1 MTKSIKILI
10 VEDDYHL
17 ARLVSI
23 QVNAIPASA
32 DIIENGWK
40 ALDQVMSHHYDL
52 IILDLMLPGLNG
64 LEICRKIRQVNKSL
78 PILMLTAKSEEQD
91 KIDGFNIGA
100 DDYLTKPFSNG
111 ELLARIKALLRRS
124 QVETTSTDT
133 PPFIQNHALRI
144 DLENHVMYRNGQEIE
159 LTAKEFDLIHFFM
172 KNPGRAF
179 TRQQLL
185 DEVWGPQ
192 FDGLEHTINSTI
204 NRLRSKIE
212 TDLNKP
218 EYILT
223 AWGVGYRFKNI

>member
-1 MTKSIKILI
+1 MAKSIKVLI
-10 VEDDYHL
+10 VEDDHL
-17 ARLVSI
+17 LAQLVSI
-23 QVNAIPASA
+23 QVTALPASA

-52 IILDLMLPGLNG
+52 MILDLMLPGLNG

-78 PILMLTAKSEEQD
+78 PILMLTAKSEEHD

-111 ELLARIKALLRRS
+111 ELMARIKALLRRTHT
-124 QVETTSTDT
+124 ETTTSDKTAY
-133 PPFIQNHALRI
+133 IQNHELRI
-144 DLENHVMYRNGQEIE
+144 DLENHQMYRNGQEIE

-185 DEVWGPQ
+185 DEVWGPH